1 MAKLKFEKGTSFG
14 LKKAHS
20 LATVSLLAYDD
31 REDIERQVID
41 GWNFDDFQFIE
52 SDGVQDTQGFAMAD
66 AHRIVIAFRG
76 TEPIVE
82 DWLTNLDFD
91 LAPGPFGGSV
101 HDGFNR
107 ALDAVW
113 RQVDRTISRF
123 RHNTPKSIWFTGHS
137 LGAALATLAVARRRD
152 ADQRVDGLYTF
163 GQPRTGDRTF
173 ARNFNADFKAQ
184 TFRFVNNND
193 VVTRIP
199 PRSAGYSHVG
209 SLKYLTEG
217 GELVDDIGWWWEFL
231 DRMRGRIEDIFEW
244 GSDGLKDHSMNAYA
258 ATLGELI

>member
-1 MAKLKFEKGTSFG
+1 MAKLKFGSGTSFG

-20 LATVSLLAYDD
+20 LAKASLLAYDD
-31 REDIERQVID
+31 PANIEKQVID
-41 GWNFDDFQFIE
+41 VWKFDNLQFFHK
-52 SDGVQDTQGFAMAD
+52 DDTQGYAMVD
-66 AHRIVIAFRG
+66 AKRIVIAFRG
-76 TEPIVE
+76 TEPILV

-91 LAPGPFGGSV
+91 LAPGPFGGEV
-101 HDGFNR
+101 HRGFTQ

-113 RQVDRTISRF
+113 TQVDRTISRF
-123 RHNTPKSIWFTGHS
+123 RQNTPKSIWFTGHS
-137 LGAALATLAVARRRD
+137 LGAALATLAAARRRD

-163 GQPRTGDRTF
+163 GQPRTGDCQF
-173 ARNFNADFKAQ
+173 ARNFNADFKTQ

-209 SLKYLTEG
+209 SLKYLNES
-217 GELVDDIGWWWEFL
+217 GELVDDVGWWWEFL

-244 GSDGLKDHSMNAYA
+244 GADGLRDHSMDAYA
-258 ATLGELI
+258 TLIGELT